1 MSKYDL
7 SNKKDIEILTEKLI
21 KNLSDFNIDKA
32 QLIDA
37 LSKISNDNNTEKN
50 PKQTEHPSYIYLEE
64 LLNNGTHIEIVGF
77 ILSNCEKDIRD
88 FHIGFLGPQSL
99 DLLYCV
105 SEYFVYKRNH
115 CKFKIT
121 LERFRKAF
129 CLPDFFMISQEK
141 DLPDNVKDAF
151 QKYLD
156 SLPEILTDETIQ
168 YEHLNDIHG
177 YSVCNFARG
186 FTFKEI

>member
-1 MSKYDL
+1 MSTYNL
-7 SNKKDIEILTEKLI
+7 SNQKDIEILAEKLTS
-21 KNLSDFNIDKA
+21 NLSEFNIEQC

-37 LSKISNDNNTEKN
+37 LSKIPNNNTEKN
-50 PKQTEHPSYIYLEE
+50 PKQTEDPSYIYLEE
-64 LLNNGTHIEIVGF
+64 LLNNGSHIEIVGF

-129 CLPDFFMISQEK
+129 CLPNFFMISQEK
-141 DLPDNVKDAF
+141 GLPDNVKDAF
-151 QKYLD
+151 QKYLN

-168 YEHLNDIHG
+168 HEYLNDIHG

>member
-1 MSKYDL
+1 MPTYNL
-7 SNKKDIEILTEKLI
+7 SNQKDIEILAEKLTS
-21 KNLSDFNIDKA
+21 NLSEFNIEQC

-37 LSKISNDNNTEKN
+37 LLKISCDNRIGKIT
-50 PKQTEHPSYIYLEE
+50 KQTQHPSYVYLEQ
-64 LLNNGTHIEIVGF
+64 LLNNGSHIEIVGF
-77 ILSNCEKDIRD
+77 ILSNCERDIRD
-88 FHIGFLGPQSL
+88 FDTNSFRRQSL

-121 LERFRKAF
+121 LEKFRKAF
-129 CLPDFFMISQEK
+129 CLPDFFVISQEK
-141 DLPDNVKDAF
+141 DLPGNVQDAF

-177 YSVCNFARG
+177 NFFMQFARG